1 MTRTIEEPGDSG
13 LGSGEA
19 YASGTEVDDAGPAV
33 AEFERV
39 PSLTSEETHR
49 GRLAQNQTY
58 GVLRRMLRSPKG
70 AVGMAILG
78 LLMFTAIFGPYLTPH
93 DPILINVK
101 VQLQPP
107 STTYWFGTD
116 ELGRDIFSRI
126 IYGSRVSLQA
136 GLLAVALAALVGV
149 ITGLLA
155 GYMGGWFD
163 TVIMR
168 IWDTFLAFPAIF
180 LAIGIVTILGPGQMN
195 TMLAVAII
203 GMPTFAR
210 LVRATTLSVKSQD
223 YVQASRAIGSGSSR
237 IMRKTIFPN
246 CVAPLM
252 VAMAIA
258 APAAILVEASLS
270 YLGLGSQ
277 PPDPSWGN
285 MIQSAQGFLH
295 RAPTYGIFP
304 GLAITFLVVGM
315 NYFADGLQDAIDPRR
330 ARAGAKMQ

>member
-13 LGSGEA
+13 LGSGDA
-19 YASGTEVDDAGPAV
+19 YASGTAVEDAGPAV

-39 PSLTSEETHR
+39 PSLTSEETFR
-49 GRLAQNQTY
+49 GHLAQNQTY

-107 STTYWFGTD
+107 STIYWFGTD

-180 LAIGIVTILGPGQMN
+180 
-195 TMLAVAII
+195 
-203 GMPTFAR
+203 
-210 LVRATTLSVKSQD
+210 
-223 YVQASRAIGSGSSR
+223 
-237 IMRKTIFPN
+237 
-246 CVAPLM
+246 
-252 VAMAIA
+252 
-258 APAAILVEASLS
+258 
-270 YLGLGSQ
+270 
-277 PPDPSWGN
+277 
-285 MIQSAQGFLH
+285 
-295 RAPTYGIFP
+295 
-304 GLAITFLVVGM
+304 
-315 NYFADGLQDAIDPRR
+315 
-330 ARAGAKMQ
+330 

>member
-1 MTRTIEEPGDSG
+1 MTRTIEEPRDGNLSSESTYPSE
-13 LGSGEA
+13 L
-19 YASGTEVDDAGPAV
+19 EVQAAGAAV
-33 AEFERV
+33 AEFERA
-39 PSLTSEETHR
+39 PTPTSKETLRESLAH
-49 GRLAQNQTY
+49 NQTY
-58 GVLRRMLRSPKG
+58 GVLRRMVRSPKG

-78 LLMFTAIFGPYLTPH
+78 LLVFVAIFGPYLVPH

-101 VQLQPP
+101 DQLQPP
-107 STTYWFGTD
+107 SATYWFGTD

-126 IYGSRVSLQA
+126 VAGTRVSLQA

-195 TMLAVAII
+195 AMIAVAII
-203 GMPTFAR
+203 SMPTFAR

-223 YVQASRAIGSGSSR
+223 YVHASRAIGSGNSR

-246 CVAPLM
+246 CIAPK
-252 VAMAIA
+252 AIA
-258 APAAILVEASLS
+258 APAAILTEASLS

-285 MIQSAQGFLH
+285 MIQSAQSYLH

-330 ARAGAKMQ
+330 SRAGASMQ